1 MKNMLLIPLAGYGK
15 RFGEAGYYL
24 PKQLLQ
30 ILGKTTLEYSL
41 ESIVSGSSFD
51 VVILLRSGLMTK
63 HDLRPIFNKYF
74 NRECKFIEV
83 IDDTRG
89 SLETCLL
96 ARPYIDPE
104 SRLHIFTLDVKFAPQ
119 TDITKIDF
127 GGSNAQISLVKTNN
141 PGYSYAQVDP
151 QDGRVTKVAEKRIIS
166 NYGATGLY
174 SFAKA
179 DEFFEFSKRH
189 ISKGLVIN
197 KEFYI
202 SDVYR
207 VYLEQERA
215 VSSSII
221 DSIYSFGTP
230 GEYEWCVNNL
240 KNKWS
245 SFGFA
250 SDHSGFVEKDEAAEY
265 FRLKKYEVLDVGCF
279 SNNDCD
285 YPDFVGALCKD
296 LLQGRVDFG
305 ISICRS
311 GQGVNIAA
319 NKIRGIRSVL
329 FTSIDDLKISLKHNL
344 PNHLAVPSVKVKEIM
359 SEEFCRLFDGSP
371 FEGGRHQDRLMD
383 AEKYE

>member
-1 MKNMLLIPLAGYGK
+1 MKNTLLIPLAGYGK

-41 ESIVSGSSFD
+41 ESIVPDSSFD
-51 VVILLRSGLMTK
+51 VVVLLRSGLMTK
-63 HDLRPIFNKYF
+63 HDLRPIFRKYF
-74 NRECKFIEV
+74 DREIKFVEV
-83 IDDTRG
+83 MDDTRG

-96 ARPYIDPE
+96 ARHHIAPE

-119 TDITKIDF
+119 IDIVKIEF
-127 GGSNAQISLVKTNN
+127 GGSSAQISLVKTNN
-141 PGYSYAQVDP
+141 PGFSYAQVDSLN
-151 QDGRVTKVAEKRIIS
+151 GRVTQVAEKRIIS

-174 SFAKA
+174 SFARA
-179 DEFFEFSKRH
+179 DEFFEFSNIH
-189 ISKGLVIN
+189 VGKGLVKN

-202 SDVYR
+202 SDIYR
-207 VYLEQERA
+207 VYLEHKKEIF
-215 VSSSII
+215 SSII
-221 DSIYSFGTP
+221 QSIYSFGTP
-230 GEYEWCVNNL
+230 REYEWCLNNIR
-240 KNKWS
+240 KNWS

-250 SDHSGFVEKDEAAEY
+250 SDHSGFVEKNWVLEY
-265 FRLKKYEVLDVGCF
+265 FRGRRYDVLDVGCF

-296 LLQGRVDFG
+296 ILQGRIDFG

-329 FTSIDDLKISLKHNL
+329 FTSIDDFKISLKHNL
-344 PNHLAVPSVKVKEIM
+344 PNHLAVPSGRVKEII
-359 SEEFCRLFDGSP
+359 SEEFCHLFNSNP

>member
-1 MKNMLLIPLAGYGK
+1 MRNTLLIPLAGYGK
-15 RFGEAGYYL
+15 RFGEQGYYL

-41 ESIVSGSSFD
+41 ESVVSDSSFD

-63 HDLRPIFNKYF
+63 HDLRPIFKKYF

-96 ARPYIDPE
+96 AQPYIHPE

-119 TDITKIDF
+119 ADITKIDF
-127 GGSNAQISLVKTNN
+127 GASSAQISLVKTNN
-141 PGYSYAQVDP
+141 PGYSYAQIDSQSGMVI
-151 QDGRVTKVAEKRIIS
+151 KIAEKRIIS

-174 SFAKA
+174 SFARA
-179 DEFFEFSKRH
+179 DEFFEFSRYH
-189 ISKGLVIN
+189 VSKGLVIN

-207 VYLEQERA
+207 VYLERGKA

-230 GEYEWCVNNL
+230 REYEWCINNL
-240 KNKWS
+240 KSKWS

-250 SDHSGFVEKDEAAEY
+250 SDHSGFSEKDEATKY
-265 FRLKKYEVLDVGCF
+265 FRNQKYEVLDVGCF

-296 LLQGRVDFG
+296 LLRGRVDFG

-319 NKIRGIRSVL
+319 NKIQGMRSVL
-329 FTSIDDLKISLKHNL
+329 FTSIDDLKISLKHNM
-344 PNHLAVPSVKVKEIM
+344 PNHLAVPSGKVNEIM
-359 SEEFCRLFDGSP
+359 SEEFCRLFDGNS

-383 AEKYE
+383 AEKV

>member
-1 MKNMLLIPLAGYGK
+1 MRNTLLIPLAGYGK

-41 ESIVSGSSFD
+41 ESIVSDSSFD

-63 HDLRPIFNKYF
+63 HDLRPIFKKYF
-74 NRECKFIEV
+74 NRECKLIEV

-127 GGSNAQISLVKTNN
+127 GDSSAQISLVKTNN
-141 PGYSYAQVDP
+141 PGYSYAQVNP
-151 QDGRVTKVAEKRIIS
+151 QDGKVTKVAEKRIIS

-179 DEFFEFSKRH
+179 DEFFEFSKHH

-207 VYLEQERA
+207 VYLERGKA

-230 GEYEWCVNNL
+230 REYEWCVNNL
-240 KNKWS
+240 KSEWS

-250 SDHSGFVEKDEAAEY
+250 SDHSGFAEKDEATKY
-265 FRLKKYEVLDVGCF
+265 FRKHKYEVLDIGCF

-296 LLQGRVDFG
+296 LLRGRVDFG

-319 NKIRGIRSVL
+319 NKIRGMRSVL
-329 FTSIDDLKISLKHNL
+329 FTSIDDFKISLKHNL

-359 SEEFCRLFDGSP
+359 SEEFCRLFDSNP